1 MCIKTYHLI
10 AESRGTFLF
19 FLKNQL
25 KKKSSMEF
33 TACWPHH
40 HARFNKNNIHEPVR
54 IQSFWWVQHRGMR
67 DYLEAPRCIASR
79 EKACCAQR
87 TIPAFEPLWPCLG
100 PQITYG
106 LPLECG
112 LCSPEASKRQH
123 QTKAT
128 QEPKVPMSTTNVYFA
143 FMFRNIE
150 SRRAQSRAVK
160 LLNLWV
166 WPN

>member
-1 MCIKTYHLI
+1 MCIKTYHFI
-10 AESRGTFLF
+10 AESRGTLY
-19 FLKNQL
+19 
-25 KKKSSMEF
+25 KSRGTEF
-33 TACWPHH
+33 TARWPHH
-40 HARFNKNNIHEPVR
+40 HARFNKNNIREAVR
-54 IQSFWWVQHRGMR
+54 MQSFWWVQHRGMR
-67 DYLEAPRCIASR
+67 DSLEAARCIASR
-79 EKACCAQR
+79 EKACCARR

-100 PQITYG
+100 PQITNG

-128 QEPKVPMSTTNVYFA
+128 QEPKVPTSTTNAYFV
-143 FMFRNIE
+143 FMFLNIE
-150 SRRAQSRAVK
+150 SRRAQSRGVK